1 MQMILKELAIT
12 NEICSYPGRRNQE
25 TSDSDMP
32 ACNWNT
38 TTTTTVNY
46 CSYLQNARLY
56 KMPKA
61 QTVRFA

>member
-1 MQMILKELAIT
+1 MRFALTLVVETKKRQIQ
-12 NEICSYPGRRNQE
+12 ICLLVTE
-25 TSDSDMP
+25 TP
-32 ACNWNT
+32 QQPQQF
-38 TTTTTVNY
+38 NY